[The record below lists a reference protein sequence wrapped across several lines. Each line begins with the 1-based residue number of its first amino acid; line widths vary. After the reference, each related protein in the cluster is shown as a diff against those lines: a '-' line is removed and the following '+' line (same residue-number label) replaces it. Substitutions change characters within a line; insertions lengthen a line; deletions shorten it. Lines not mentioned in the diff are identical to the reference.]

1 LRDRA
6 GGGRDDFFPAES
18 EMSAVKMRPLLFGVA
33 LIAGFAGVWRLQ
45 RGIDVQIGSMHQ
57 EQDELVLRSAPLLRL
72 MSLEYAPL
80 LADLYWTRTVQY
92 YGSKNTRSEHQL
104 DLLWPLLD
112 ITTTLDP
119 NLIPAYRFGST
130 FLAEPAPRGAGMPE
144 QAIEFLNRGIRENPD
159 YWRLYEDMGF
169 IYYFDM
175 RDYEKASNAFLDG
188 SKNPKALPWM
198 KVLAARVSEKGE
210 SRETSVFLWNE
221 IYNSTSDAQLK
232 QNALTHLRLLRA
244 QEDCEQLDTLVEEFG
259 KRRGRRPASVRDLV
273 NAGLIPGAPVDPLG
287 FVYVIDVDGFAQL
300 NPASPLAKD
309 QPIYQRPM

>member
-1 LRDRA
+1 
-6 GGGRDDFFPAES
+6 
-18 EMSAVKMRPLLFGVA
+18 MSAPKMRPLLLGVV
-33 LIAGFAGVWRLQ
+33 LVAGFAGVWRLQ
-45 RGIDVQIGSMHQ
+45 RGIDARIVSLHQ
-57 EQDELVLRSAPLLRL
+57 EQDELVLRSGPVLKL

-92 YGSKNTRSEHQL
+92 YGSKNTRAEHQL

-119 NLIPAYRFGST
+119 NLLPAYRFGST

-144 QAIEFLNRGIRENPD
+144 QAIEFLNRGIRANPD

-175 RDYEKASNAFLDG
+175 RDYEKASSAFLEG

-198 KVLAARVSEKGE
+198 KVLAARVSERGE

-221 IYNSTSDAQLK
+221 VYNSTSDAQLK
-232 QNALTHLRLLRA
+232 KNALTHLRLLRG
-244 QEDCEQLDTLVEEFG
+244 QEDCEQLDALAEEFG
-259 KRRGRRPASVRDLV
+259 KRRGRRPDNVQDLV

-287 FVYVIDVDGFAQL
+287 FVYVFDADGFAQL

>member
-1 LRDRA
+1 MNGSRIRLRSLLL
-6 GGGRDDFFPAES
+6 GG
-18 EMSAVKMRPLLFGVA
+18 A

-45 RGIDVQIGSMHQ
+45 QDIDAQIGGLHQ
-57 EQDELVLRSAPLLRL
+57 EQDELVLRSAPMLRM

-92 YGSKNTRSEHQL
+92 YGSKNTRPEHQL

-119 NLIPAYRFGST
+119 NLIPAYSFGST

-144 QAIEFLNRGIRENPD
+144 QAIKFLNRGIRANPD
-159 YWRLYEDMGF
+159 YWRFYEDMGF

-175 RDYEKASNAFLDG
+175 RDYEKASNAFLEG

-221 IYNSTSDAQLK
+221 IYNSSTDAQLK

-244 QEDCEQLDTLVEEFG
+244 QEDCERLDVLAEEFG
-259 KRRGRRPASVRDLV
+259 KRRGRQPTSVLDLV
-273 NAGLIPGAPVDPLG
+273 NAGLIPGEAVDPLG
-287 FVYVIDVDGFAQL
+287 FVYVFDADGFAQI

-309 QPIYQRPM
+309 QTLYQRPM